1 VLLSAMRII
10 PFALLP
16 LIASAA
22 SLNTSGSGTINYT
35 FCSDPTNASTCQPGT
50 QSAAGANLHVGS
62 APIIGALDLT
72 ASTLYGFIFLEAN
85 ANTGIIGGPP
95 SPNIPNVVSNA
106 SVQGSAGLMDVIHFL
121 GGPGGFLDATVSCMC
136 FKQDDASASASFQIG
151 STGIIN
157 LNGNYIPGPFSG
169 HLTTPFAMNGT
180 IAISIS
186 GSVSA
191 TDSDPSNPFN
201 GASFARVSA
210 GLGGFGL
217 TNAAGTPIVVQYYTD
232 SGTPYLGAAGF
243 VPEPGTWMLT
253 GLSLLGVG
261 RWRWSRLMRRDH
273 AR

>member
-1 VLLSAMRII
+1 MRII
-10 PFALLP
+10 PVLLLP
-16 LIASAA
+16 LVASAA
-22 SLNTSGSGTINYT
+22 SLNTSGSATINYT
-35 FCSDPTNASTCQPGT
+35 FCSDPTNAATCQAST
-50 QSAAGANLHVGS
+50 QSATGGNLHVGS

-72 ASTLYGFIFLEAN
+72 ASAMYGSVFLEAN

-95 SPNIPNVVSNA
+95 SPNIPNFVSNA
-106 SVQGSAGLMDVIHFL
+106 SVAGNAGFTDVIHFI

-136 FKQDDASASASFQIG
+136 FRLDDASASASFQIG
-151 STGIIN
+151 SAGIFN

-169 HLTTPFAMNGT
+169 HLTTPFAINGT

-191 TDSDPSNPFN
+191 TDSNPSDPFN

-210 GLGGFGL
+210 GLGGFSL
-217 TNAAGTPIVVQYYTD
+217 TNAAGAPIVVQYYTD

-243 VPEPGTWMLT
+243 VPEPGTWVLT

-261 RWRWSRLMRRDH
+261 RLRWSRSRRP
-273 AR
+273 